1 MLPADVCPISDL
13 NELSTVMQ
21 TINYNQLSNNSLRAS
36 TATRSV
42 LQESIERL
50 SSGLRINSAKDDAAG
65 QAIANRMRS
74 NINADAAVS
83 RGLDDAIS
91 MAQTAESSLGTVS
104 DLLIRAKSLAIQSA
118 NDTLAESD
126 RQSIDTEYQNILAT
140 LQQIAEGTEIFGRY
154 PLATDNPELPPV
166 LIGDTPP
173 LNVKFPVQG
182 TDYSFSSG
190 IISLA
195 YIPAG
200 AKDITITIDSLGL
213 DDDIQLFTRDG
224 KHLAGTPINGSDPD
238 YTWKSR
244 GITDS
249 AKATSRVLTEANGF
263 QSGASYDDSLL
274 IEGGTAWALNG
285 SETLNYNGMTL
296 SYSGDGDRYEPDRAY
311 NDGSNGSNRLE
322 RMKIDNVTEDLVVM
336 VVGSGSFTSNL
347 TWGDLPKPTITPAVP
362 PRQSEPWQVVT
373 SANVGEAVQSVTVAA
388 TPADVKS
395 LGLNNS
401 ELRSTATAKSAMSKL
416 DTALDTVNRYRGE
429 YGASINRFESSKSVL
444 AQQSVATQ
452 AAKSRI
458 EDADYALEASKMV
471 KAQILQQGQD
481 AVLKIANQSTE
492 NILAL
497 LRS

>member
-1 MLPADVCPISDL
+1 
-13 NELSTVMQ
+13 MQ
-21 TINYNQLSNNSLRAS
+21 AINYNQLSSNNLRVRTT
-36 TATRSV
+36 TASV

-65 QAIANRMRS
+65 LAIANRMRS
-74 NINADAAVS
+74 NINADAAIS

-91 MAQTAESSLGTVS
+91 MAQTAESSLATVGE
-104 DLLIRAKSLAIQSA
+104 LLIRAKSLAIQSA
-118 NDTLAESD
+118 NDTLVESD
-126 RQSIDTEYQNILAT
+126 RISLNSEYQNILKNI
-140 LQQIAEGTEIFGRY
+140 QQISEGTEIFGRY
-154 PLATDNPELPPV
+154 PLATDSPELPPV

-200 AKDITITIDSLGL
+200 ARDITITIDSLGL

-224 KHLAGTPINGSDPD
+224 KHLAGTPVNGSDPD
-238 YTWKSR
+238 YTWVSR
-244 GITDS
+244 GVTDS
-249 AKATSRVLTEANGF
+249 AKATSKALTEANGF
-263 QSGASYDDSLL
+263 ENGASYDDSLL
-274 IEGGTAWALNG
+274 IEGGNAWALNG
-285 SETLNYNGMTL
+285 SETLNYNGMTI
-296 SYSGDGDRYEPDRAY
+296 SYSGDGDRYEPDRAF

-322 RMKIDNVTEDLVVM
+322 RVKINNVTEDLIVM

-347 TWGDLPKPTITPAVP
+347 TWGDLPKPTITPTVP
-362 PRQSEPWQVVT
+362 PKQSEPWQVVT
-373 SANVGEAVQSVTVAA
+373 SANVGEPLQSITVAA

-395 LGLNNS
+395 LALNNTDLLS
-401 ELRSTATAKSAMSKL
+401 IETSKAAMSKL
-416 DTALDTVNRYRGE
+416 DQALDQVNGYRGE
-429 YGASINRFESSKSVL
+429 YGATINRFESSKSVL
-444 AQQSVATQ
+444 AQQTLATR

-458 EDADYALEASKMV
+458 EDADYAQEASKMV

-481 AVLKIANQSTE
+481 AVLKIANQSVE

-497 LRS
+497 LRD